1 MELPSFSSN
10 SLRAIL
16 NAEAAAAFDDIT
28 RNGQVNT
35 LSGQSPNDWPNSFR
49 TARFI
54 PAVEYLRAQ
63 RARTLLMWEWDKF
76 MAQWDAFVSPSG
88 SASLLP
94 TNLTGH
100 PAVVVP
106 CGFLNGLPLAIMF
119 TGGVYDEA
127 APLRVALAYQQAT
140 EWHLKRPDMEKVLSK
155 GAGAS

>member
-1 MELPSFSSN
+1 M
-10 SLRAIL
+10 
-16 NAEAAAAFDDIT
+16 T
-28 RNGQVNT
+28 
-35 LSGQSPNDWPNSFR
+35 
-49 TARFI
+49 
-54 PAVEYLRAQ
+54 
-63 RARTLLMWEWDKF
+63 
-76 MAQWDAFVSPSG
+76 QWDAFVSPSG

-106 CGFLNGLPLAIMF
+106 CGFLNGLPMSLMF

-140 EWHLKRPDMEKVLSK
+140 DWHLKRPDMEKVLSK